1 VKRYGQRCPTARAL
15 DVVGERW
22 TPLLV
27 RELLLGPK
35 RFTDLLDGLPGIGTN
50 ILTSRLAHLQNHGV
64 VAKHQL
70 PRPTPV
76 VVYEL
81 TEAGR
86 ALAPVLRELR
96 NWGEHYGQSPHP
108 GDAARAA
115 WILQSAA
122 GRNPRSLQPR
132 QSCELRIGE
141 EAFSLAGGEEGIEIT
156 AGAAATPDTVVT
168 IDPQLFFHLAT
179 GTVGAADAS
188 RQIDAAG
195 DRHLAKRVLTMLA
208 GSAS

>member
-22 TPLLV
+22 TPLVV

-50 ILTSRLAHLQNHGV
+50 ILTSRLAHLQDRGV
-64 VAKHQL
+64 VTKRAL

-81 TEAGR
+81 TEAGQ

-96 NWGEHYGQSPHP
+96 SWGERYGPPPQP

-115 WILQSAA
+115 WIVQSAV
-122 GRNPRSLQPR
+122 GRRPGSLRQL
-132 QSCELRIGE
+132 QSCELRVGE
-141 EAFSLAGGEEGIEIT
+141 EAFSLVGSDEGIDVTAVTSPTADAVVTIEPELFFRLA
-156 AGAAATPDTVVT
+156 AGAASV
-168 IDPQLFFHLAT
+168 
-179 GTVGAADAS
+179 ADAS
-188 RQIDAAG
+188 REVGTAG
-195 DRHLAKRVLTMLA
+195 DRHVAKSVLTMLA